1 MEVYSELDEAKYEQ
15 DKSPT
20 EKEDIRNA
28 RLMGARRARTHRDNT
43 TEWRR
48 GVNTLRRGLKKP
60 TPESDRAKSMV
71 FEPYDD
77 PIHVKAKLSK
87 MRLKTAKNNIV
98 SFREDFDIYDI
109 ILSHLLDE
117 GYDEKESN
125 YIMAYFVEQGMPPQE
140 IVARGIA
147 NLVGLDRPHPSQ
159 VFAQGLRKVLWPN
172 KPKPLQ
178 APTPSNTPKIEPI
191 GKPPSGAKPT
201 SVSQKPNPYRPGAT
215 VRATGQTGKFP
226 ELERHTSVASRG
238 SGLNPSEI
246 KAQSQKTLGN
256 VAKIGST
263 IATLRNITPAGV
275 AFSVMEPR
283 PTAKGTLDSAPKIPT
298 KPSEVE
304 KGQTYYDYSSRLGSS
319 QRPSARQKVG
329 QKIVGPKLSASQE
342 FDKVYKNAKQTKGM
356 GSTFTWRG
364 KSYKVS

>member
-1 MEVYSELDEAKYEQ
+1 MDAQDFRNLQEAYMEVVENQQLYEANRAETELKLTPRQREI
-15 DKSPT
+15 S
-20 EKEDIRNA
+20 RNL
-28 RLMGARRARTHRDNT
+28 RYKNTMSKPSRRKPDSDFYDPKKLNPRAYDN
-43 TEWRR
+43 
-48 GVNTLRRGLKKP
+48 
-60 TPESDRAKSMV
+60 ESDRWHDSMSQ
-71 FEPYDD
+71 
-77 PIHVKAKLSK
+77 AR
-87 MRLKTAKNNIV
+87 RLKRKLNTAEQV
-98 SFREDFDIYDI
+98 DIYDI

-125 YIMAYFVEQGMPPQE
+125 YIMVYFVEQGMPPQE
-140 IVARGIA
+140 IFARGIV

-191 GKPPSGAKPT
+191 GKPPSAVKPT

-263 IATLRNITPAGV
+263 ITTLRNITPAGV

-356 GSTFTWRG
+356 GSTFTWKG
-364 KSYKVS
+364 KSYKVA